1 MREDNTL
8 GNTSNSSEFSP
19 KYNLVIHPS
28 EKYSLNLTLPS
39 STTDAISYFEN
50 GEKKMKKIS
59 DEYGSLR
66 RTFDLRTSNKLK
78 DFIIG

>member
-19 KYNLVIHPS
+19 KYNLVIYPS

-39 STTDAISYFEN
+39 STTSYFEN

-78 DFIIG
+78 DFLIG